1 MSLRKYL
8 NRNKIGGLILIVVII
23 IAFGFGG
30 FGGGFLSNNQNNIV
44 KINKKNIT
52 TQDLINYI
60 NQTGI
65 SQKTIQDNLNKN
77 IIEELL
83 SGLISTTLLDL
94 EMNDFNIKI
103 SQNALSKKI
112 RSNKNFQDEN
122 GTFQRIKYEKFLL
135 ENNLS
140 APLFEERLKKRELQK
155 QLFEFIGAGSVSP
168 KFLVTKLYEIEN
180 RKLNIEFINLESF
193 YKKKQEIKDS
203 DLSSFINENVDQLKV
218 EHIDFKYA
226 VINPKILVGID
237 EFNQEFFDKIDQIEN
252 NILNGVSFDKIISE
266 FNLDSKSATNYRYKE
281 NGDEIKKIIY
291 KARKIN
297 FDILE
302 NNENFIIYEIQNLE
316 EKKPDIDDIQT
327 KTEILELVIQRDKF
341 NFNRKLLEKIRDD
354 KFTENDFLKYGK
366 EKAQSLTLN
375 SIKDNNKFDINSI
388 KMLYSLPTGSFTLIN
403 DEKNNVYLAKIK
415 NFEDIKLQFDTKDY
429 DMFANKENT
438 RIRNDILK
446 SYDLFLNKKY
456 NVNINQIAIN
466 NVKNLF
472 Q

>member
-168 KFLVTKLYEIEN
+168 KFLVTKLFEIEN

-281 NGDEIKKIIY
+281 NSDEIKKIIY

-316 EKKPDIDDIQT
+316 EKKPDIDDIRT